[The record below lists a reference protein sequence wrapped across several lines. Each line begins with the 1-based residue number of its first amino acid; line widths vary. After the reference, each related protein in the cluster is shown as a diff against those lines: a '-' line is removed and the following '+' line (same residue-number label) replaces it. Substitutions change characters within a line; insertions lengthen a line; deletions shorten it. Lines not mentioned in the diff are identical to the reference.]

1 MDAQAKLWCDED
13 DHHRYEH
20 FADFN
25 EWLDGEEGQG
35 LREQYG
41 LDALNQP
48 SKAFYAGD
56 RAAYEQAFQQ
66 YQIEHRLASDQ
77 PGCSH

>member
-20 FADFN
+20 FVDFN
-25 EWLDGEEGQG
+25 GWLDGEEGQG

-41 LDALNQP
+41 LDALTQP